1 MDELRLLR
9 PMWLL
14 AIPAAWGLVYWFLRL
29 HHRGG
34 VWQDYI
40 DPELAP
46 FILSASGDKRGRPGS
61 WFAAIIAS
69 IIFIALAG
77 PVWERE
83 PVPVFRTESSLV
95 IALDL
100 SASMNAEDVEPSRLA
115 RAKFKIADL
124 INLRKGGQT
133 GLLVFAAQSF
143 VVTPLTDDTG
153 TLLAQLRGLDTSI
166 MPVQG
171 SEPASALTL
180 ANELL
185 QQAGAIGGHLLLVTD
200 GADTDALERASA
212 VMASSNTR
220 VSILGIG
227 SAEGAPI
234 PDRNGGFA
242 KDARGEMIVSS
253 LNDHELNDFATAHGG
268 LYLDLAASDDEIS
281 RLHAYVSSDHQRQ
294 SQQLDDL
301 AAEQWREF
309 GPWLLLLALPAVA
322 VGFRRG
328 ALFAVVIASG
338 SMSSQ
343 PVLADWFRTDDQA
356 GQKAFEQADYPRAA
370 TRFQRRDWRGS
381 ARYRAG
387 DFDAALEDFA
397 ELEDPAVHYNRGN
410 ALARLGRFEEA
421 VAAYEKS
428 LESRPG
434 DEDTLHNKSL
444 IEDLLKQQQSP
455 PEQGQQGDN
464 QQQDQEQQPQDQDE
478 QQQSENQQGGGQQ
491 EQENSQELSDGN
503 SMGGGER
510 EEQDQA
516 KSADQSQ
523 QGQERQAEDSESEN
537 DEPGDEA
544 QTQMAQSEQAEN
556 ESDAERAQATEQWLR
571 QIPDDPSGL
580 LRRKFLYQYK
590 KHYGSEPYEGDRW

>member
-1 MDELRLLR
+1 
-9 PMWLL
+9 MWLL
-14 AIPAAWGLVYWFLRL
+14 AIPAAWGLVYWLLRL

-46 FILSASGDKRGRPGS
+46 FILSASSDRRGRPGS

-153 TLLAQLRGLDTSI
+153 TLLAQLRTLDTSI

-171 SEPASALTL
+171 SEPATALTL

-200 GADTDALERASA
+200 GADTDALARASA
-212 VMASSNTR
+212 VMALSNTR

-242 KDARGEMIVSS
+242 KDARGEIIVSA
-253 LNDHELNDFATAHGG
+253 LNDHDLNDFATTHRG
-268 LYLDLAASDDEIS
+268 LYLGLAASDDEIT
-281 RLHAYVSSDHQRQ
+281 RLQAYVSSDHLRQ
-294 SQQLDDL
+294 SQQLDGL
-301 AAEQWREF
+301 AAERWHEF

-387 DFDAALEDFA
+387 DFDAALEDFT
-397 ELEDPAVHYNRGN
+397 EFEDPAAHYNRGN

-421 VAAYEKS
+421 IAAYAKS
-428 LESRPG
+428 LEARPG
-434 DEDTLHNKSL
+434 DEDTLYNKSL

-455 PEQGQQGDN
+455 SEQGKQGDN
-464 QQQDQEQQPQDQDE
+464 QQQDQEQQPRDPDD
-478 QQQSENQQGGGQQ
+478 QQQSQNQQGGGHQK
-491 EQENSQELSDGN
+491 QENSQERSDGN
-503 SMGGGER
+503 SMGGGEN
-510 EEQDQA
+510 EEQEQA
-516 KSADQSQ
+516 QSADQSQ
-523 QGQERQAEDSESEN
+523 QGQERKAEGSESEN

-544 QTQMAQSEQAEN
+544 QTQMAQSEKTET

-571 QIPDDPSGL
+571 QIP
-580 LRRKFLYQYK
+580 
-590 KHYGSEPYEGDRW
+590 